1 MDIYVYIH
9 IYIFNLYYYVYNHIL
24 QVYVDIDPKLI
35 LVKCNKKIFTSVI
48 VNSLVKAMKNI
59 WIRLRS
65 NENLKSF
72 IQEISIIITPLNGVT
87 IERFFDIRLM
97 NIEVFLCMFI
107 YLHILV

>member
-1 MDIYVYIH
+1 
-9 IYIFNLYYYVYNHIL
+9 
-24 QVYVDIDPKLI
+24 
-35 LVKCNKKIFTSVI
+35 
-48 VNSLVKAMKNI
+48 MKNI

-97 NIEVFLCMFI
+97 NIEVYIHTHVYMFI
-107 YLHILV
+107 CIHVYLNM

>member
-1 MDIYVYIH
+1 M
-9 IYIFNLYYYVYNHIL
+9 
-24 QVYVDIDPKLI
+24 
-35 LVKCNKKIFTSVI
+35 I

-72 IQEISIIITPLNGVT
+72 IQEISIIITPLNGVA

-97 NIEVFLCMFI
+97 NIEVHLSAYLSI
-107 YLHILV
+107 YKHIYTMNIHM